1 MLTGGS
7 DHVSAK
13 KTHQSELFAS
23 LYDVSNVAFNNGL
36 FMTSHIDRDA
46 KRIAIRKLCSMVSKI
61 SKVTFINK
69 I

>member
-13 KTHQSELFAS
+13 KTHQSGSFAS

-46 KRIAIRKLCSMVSKI
+46 KRIAIRAIRKFCSMVSKFP
-61 SKVTFINK
+61 KLLL
-69 I
+69 